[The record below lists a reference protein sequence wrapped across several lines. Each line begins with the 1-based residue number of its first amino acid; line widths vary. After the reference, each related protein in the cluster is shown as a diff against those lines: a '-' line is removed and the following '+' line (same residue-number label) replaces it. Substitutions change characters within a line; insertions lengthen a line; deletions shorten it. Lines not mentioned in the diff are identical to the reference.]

1 MALDI
6 LSIPVISADPERLFS
21 GAKITI
27 SDRRNR
33 LGIET
38 IQAIECLKSWM
49 YTVEIQL
56 EELEDKD
63 KYKDTGGRNG
73 DSEGGVTVDS

>member
-1 MALDI
+1 
-6 LSIPVISADPERLFS
+6 
-21 GAKITI
+21 
-27 SDRRNR
+27 
-33 LGIET
+33 
-38 IQAIECLKSWM
+38 M

-56 EELEDKD
+56 EELEDED